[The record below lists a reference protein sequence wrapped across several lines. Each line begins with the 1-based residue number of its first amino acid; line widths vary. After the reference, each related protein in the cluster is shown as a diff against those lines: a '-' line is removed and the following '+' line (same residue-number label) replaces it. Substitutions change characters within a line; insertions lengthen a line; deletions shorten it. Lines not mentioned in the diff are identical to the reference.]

1 MVRFIGL
8 FLCTLLFSSCVQLDE
23 LIEINKN
30 GSARISITY
39 SIPADSIQLL
49 KDSDMVLAELNNE
62 KYDAE
67 APPRLFDENKLNAH
81 FKKIEGV
88 EINSLRVNQKDGRLV
103 TSINLQV
110 NNFRK
115 ALRKG
120 LLPYTSLQ
128 KERDGYL
135 FSAVYPFNLSKVK
148 ENKSLTSALEQ
159 MSISF
164 KVKTPTP
171 IIETTGKK
179 GDGNLVTW
187 SFSPETTPF
196 GKTDGKFTV
205 KFESTDLTFLDE
217 E

>member
-1 MVRFIGL
+1 MVKLIGL
-8 FLCTLLFSSCVQLDE
+8 FLCSFFFSACVQLDE

-30 GSARISITY
+30 GSAKISITY
-39 SIPADSIQLL
+39 SIPANNIKLL
-49 KDSDMVLAELNNE
+49 KDSDMVLAELNHE
-62 KYDAE
+62 KHDAE
-67 APPRLFDENKLNAH
+67 APPRLFDEDKLNAH

-88 EINSLRVNQKDGRLV
+88 EILSLRVNQKEGRLV

-110 NNFRK
+110 HDFRK

-135 FSAVYPFNLSKVK
+135 FSAVYPFNLSKSK
-148 ENKSLTSALEQ
+148 ENKSLTAALEQ
-159 MSISF
+159 MRVSF
-164 KVKTPTP
+164 KVKTPSQ

-196 GKTDGKFTV
+196 SKSDGKFTV